1 MAKEF
6 KCPSCQTVTSRT
18 ARRCS
23 NADCRA
29 ELGLC
34 SHCKDVTVVSAG
46 NGARLVRT
54 KLECTKCGE
63 AVVRCR
69 TTILGGACNGLAR
82 ASGRYAHQFC
92 DECSS
97 RGFDFA
103 TRVGVL
109 ALGTAAGALLRRPP
123 RK

>member
-6 KCPSCQTVTSRT
+6 RCPSCQTTTSKT
-18 ARRCS
+18 ARKCS
-23 NADCRA
+23 NPECRA

-34 SHCKDVTVVSAG
+34 SHCKDLTAVTGG
-46 NGARLVRT
+46 NGAFVRGRFS
-54 KLECTKCGE
+54 CGKCGE
-63 AVVRCR
+63 SVVRCR
-69 TTILGGACNGLAR
+69 TALVGGACSGLAR

-92 DECSS
+92 DDCSG
-97 RGFDFA
+97 RAFDFA

-123 RK
+123 KR

>member
-6 KCPSCQTVTSRT
+6 KCPACQTPTSRT

-23 NADCRA
+23 NAECRA

-34 SHCKDVTVVSAG
+34 SHCKDVTVLSSDATGV
-46 NGARLVRT
+46 VRT
-54 KLECTKCGE
+54 RLDCTKCGG

-69 TTILGGACNGLAR
+69 TSMLGGACNGLAR

-92 DECSS
+92 DECSG
-97 RGFDFA
+97 RAFDFA

-109 ALGTAAGALLRRPP
+109 ALGTAAGALLRRGK
-123 RK
+123 R